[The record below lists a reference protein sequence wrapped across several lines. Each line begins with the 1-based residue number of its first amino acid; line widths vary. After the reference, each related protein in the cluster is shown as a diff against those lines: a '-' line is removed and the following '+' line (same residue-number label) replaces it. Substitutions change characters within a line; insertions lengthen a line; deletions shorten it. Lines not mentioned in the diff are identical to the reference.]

1 MTPHVLTRSLDRS
14 ATIFLLVVAGLG
26 VLIPLSNLLLPA
38 GSMFQVPTY
47 LVALFGKYACYAIL
61 ALSIDL
67 IWGYCGILSL
77 GHGAFFALGGY
88 AMGMYLMR
96 QIGSRGV
103 YGNPILPDFMVFLNY
118 PSLPWYWYGFD
129 MFWFAALMV
138 LVVPGLLAFCFGWL
152 AFRSRVTGVYLS
164 IITQAMT
171 YALLLAFFRND
182 FGFGGN
188 NGLTDFKDILGFN
201 VQADGTRAAL
211 FALSCLALILAFLIC
226 RAVVTS
232 KLGKVL
238 IAIRDAESRTRFLG
252 YRVESYKLFVFTL
265 SACMAG
271 VAGALYVPQV
281 GIINPGEFAPGNSIE
296 AVIWVAVGG
305 RGTLV
310 GAALGAVVVN
320 YAKTVFTSG
329 PLAPYWLFML
339 GALFILVTLLL
350 PKGIIGTFN
359 AWRASRKANTSR
371 PTPKAPISKT
381 ASANRSR
388 RSERMSVMEGRTTSA
403 LLYLDGV
410 HVSFDGFHA
419 INNLSLTL
427 EPGEM
432 RAIIGPN
439 GAGKT
444 TMMDI
449 ITGKTKPDEGTV
461 LFDGMTDLTRL
472 DETRIAELGIG
483 RKFQKPTV
491 FESQTIEDNL
501 LLALNVDHSVKG
513 TLFWRGSRDESE
525 RIDRVLETIRLTDAR
540 NRLAGSLSHGQKQW
554 LEIGMLLAQDPKL
567 LLVDEPVAGMTDVE
581 THQTAELLKEINKE
595 KTVMVVEHDMTF
607 VRELGVKVTCLHE
620 GTVLAEGTIDQVSS
634 NERVIEV
641 YLGR

>member
-1 MTPHVLTRSLDRS
+1 MTPHFLTRSLDRS
-14 ATIFLLVVAGLG
+14 ASVFILIVAGLG

-38 GSMFQVPTY
+38 GSMLQVPTY

-118 PSLPWYWYGFD
+118 PELPWYWYGFD

-201 VQADGTRAAL
+201 VQAAATRCALFFLSCAAL
-211 FALSCLALILAFLIC
+211 IAAFLIC
-226 RAVVTS
+226 RAIVTS

-238 IAIRDAESRTRFLG
+238 IAVRDAESRTRFLG

-350 PKGIIGTFN
+350 PKGIIGSFN
-359 AWRASRKANTSR
+359 AWW
-371 PTPKAPISKT
+371 
-381 ASANRSR
+381 
-388 RSERMSVMEGRTTSA
+388 EGRKEKQMAANDVSA
-403 LLYLDGV
+403 ALEDGV
-410 HVSFDGFHA
+410 S
-419 INNLSLTL
+419 
-427 EPGEM
+427 EP
-432 RAIIGPN
+432 
-439 GAGKT
+439 
-444 TMMDI
+444 
-449 ITGKTKPDEGTV
+449 KP
-461 LFDGMTDLTRL
+461 
-472 DETRIAELGIG
+472 AE
-483 RKFQKPTV
+483 
-491 FESQTIEDNL
+491 
-501 LLALNVDHSVKG
+501 
-513 TLFWRGSRDESE
+513 
-525 RIDRVLETIRLTDAR
+525 
-540 NRLAGSLSHGQKQW
+540 
-554 LEIGMLLAQDPKL
+554 
-567 LLVDEPVAGMTDVE
+567 
-581 THQTAELLKEINKE
+581 
-595 KTVMVVEHDMTF
+595 
-607 VRELGVKVTCLHE
+607 
-620 GTVLAEGTIDQVSS
+620 
-634 NERVIEV
+634 
-641 YLGR
+641 